1 MSELSGTAHAL
12 VLQWYGN
19 NNKYTHVYS
28 CSEHP
33 ESTKAYFRRAK
44 AKQSMSLFEEA
55 LDDLNQI
62 VKIDSSLEEDVA
74 REKAILRRKAR
85 AASQKQK
92 QEFSNFF
99 SQ

>member
-1 MSELSGTAHAL
+1 
-12 VLQWYGN
+12 
-19 NNKYTHVYS
+19 
-28 CSEHP
+28 
-33 ESTKAYFRRAK
+33 
-44 AKQSMSLFEEA
+44 MSLFEEA

>member
-1 MSELSGTAHAL
+1 MLNLAACCQKNSAFGEAIEWCERAL
-12 VLQWYGN
+12 
-19 NNKYTHVYS
+19 
-28 CSEHP
+28 SEHP